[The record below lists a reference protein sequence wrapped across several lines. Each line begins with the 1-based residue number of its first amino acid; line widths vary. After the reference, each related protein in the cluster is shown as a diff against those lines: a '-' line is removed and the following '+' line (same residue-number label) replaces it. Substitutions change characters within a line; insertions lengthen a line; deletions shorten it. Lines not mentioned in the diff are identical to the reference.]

1 MKRLNKNMDN
11 ILFALFNLLGASIA
25 LVMILV
31 FFSVAL
37 EIAKEIAVS
46 VWQNMVKLFNY
57 IFKKGDKTN
66 EQN

>member
-1 MKRLNKNMDN
+1 MF
-11 ILFALFNLLGASIA
+11 IALFNLLGASIA

-37 EIAKEIAVS
+37 GLAKEITVAI
-46 VWQNMVKLFNY
+46 WENMVKLFNY

-66 EQN
+66 EQD

>member
-1 MKRLNKNMDN
+1 MF
-11 ILFALFNLLGASIA
+11 IALFNLLGTSIV

-31 FFSVAL
+31 FFAFAL

-66 EQN
+66 E

>member
-1 MKRLNKNMDN
+1 MDN
-11 ILFALFNLLGASIA
+11 IFITLFNLLGASIA

-31 FFSVAL
+31 FFSFAL
-37 EIAKEIAVS
+37 EISKEITVAI
-46 VWQNMVKLFNY
+46 WENMVKLFNY

>member
-1 MKRLNKNMDN
+1 MDN
-11 ILFALFNLLGASIA
+11 MFIALFNLLGTSIV

-37 EIAKEIAVS
+37 EISKEITVAI
-46 VWQNMVKLFNY
+46 WENMVKLFNY

-66 EQN
+66 EQD

>member
-1 MKRLNKNMDN
+1 MDN
-11 ILFALFNLLGASIA
+11 IFIALFNLLGASIA

-37 EIAKEIAVS
+37 DLAKEITVS
-46 VWQNMVKLFNY
+46 IWENMVKLFNY

-66 EQN
+66 EQD